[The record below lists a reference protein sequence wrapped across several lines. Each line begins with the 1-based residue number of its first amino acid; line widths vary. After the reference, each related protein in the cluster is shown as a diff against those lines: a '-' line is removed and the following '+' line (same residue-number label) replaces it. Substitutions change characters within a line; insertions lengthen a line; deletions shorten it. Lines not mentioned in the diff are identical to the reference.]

1 MKNNWRENL
10 RPASWR
16 GIPFQVSADD
26 AEFGRNVAVHE
37 FVQRDKPYVEDLG
50 RKTRRNKIEAWIC
63 ANEANNF
70 NPWPQRD
77 SLIEAVERGG
87 VGTLVH
93 PFWGSMRGHV
103 PTISVKQASTQNG
116 GMVVLLLEFVEAG
129 EVEFRAQTFTDTA
142 GRVKGSSQA
151 VYTNVVE
158 EFAKNFSIENVAGFV
173 LTDAVAMMKQF
184 TGTLSSIRR
193 YSNLAAQV
201 AAGNLGAIG
210 IFAEPLSM
218 ARQVVSIISSLDQP
232 AALHTFTRPPVPAVN
247 TAGRVRQ
254 AANTAAFTHLVQA
267 SSVARSAE
275 LSADLG
281 ANSARYSAASTALRA
296 TPALITRTEMEAQ
309 RREITTTVT
318 DELVQLSALNIYPD
332 TQAALTQLRTDAV
345 QHMTAEGEHLAR
357 TFKTTCC
364 DGNSWNGYMPTL
376 VLAYRHYGVLSD
388 DVINDRNEVPNPLFL
403 EPAASV
409 ELLAEVNL

>member
-1 MKNNWRENL
+1 MKNDWRDNL

-16 GIPFQVSADD
+16 GISFQVSSDD

-50 RKTRRNKIEAWIC
+50 RKTRRNKVEAWIC
-63 ANEANNF
+63 ANEANGF

-77 SLIEAVERGG
+77 ALIEAVERGG

-93 PFWGSMRGHV
+93 PFWGSLRGHV
-103 PTISVKQASTQNG
+103 LTVSVKQSSTQNG
-116 GMVVLLLEFVEAG
+116 GMIVLLLDFVEAG
-129 EVEFRAQTFTDTA
+129 ELEFRAQTFTDTA
-142 GRVKGSSQA
+142 GRVKDSAQSVYGSI
-151 VYTNVVE
+151 VE
-158 EFAKNFSIENVAGFV
+158 EFAQNFSVANVAGFV
-173 LTDAVAMMKQF
+173 LDDAVAMMRQF
-184 TGTLSSIRR
+184 TTTLSSIRR

-210 IFAEPLSM
+210 IFAEPLSL
-218 ARQVVSIISSLDQP
+218 ARQIVSIVSSLDQP
-232 AALHTFTRPPVPAVN
+232 AVLHTFARPPVPAVN

-254 AANTAAFTHLVQA
+254 AANSAAFTHLVQIA
-267 SSVARSAE
+267 GVTRTAE

-281 ANSARYSAASTALRA
+281 ANSTRYSAASTALRA
-296 TPALITRTEMEAQ
+296 TPALITRAEMEAQ
-309 RREITTTVT
+309 RRAITTTVT

-332 TQAALTQLRTDAV
+332 SQAGLMQLRTDAV

-357 TFKTTCC
+357 TFVTTCC
-364 DGNSWNGYMPTL
+364 DGNGWYGYMPTL

-403 EPAASV
+403 PANAAV
-409 ELLAEVNL
+409 ELLAEVNV